1 MAAHNVDDARNGAAH
16 VIGQL
21 AAIHREDGLIVLLVG
36 LEVDRAAG
44 VLGRVARDLAAV
56 QDQGRV
62 FHIEC
67 TALCTEAIRDNGVVH
82 RHRRIV
88 HQIDGVARGSGSG
101 QFGEDLGIAVDR
113 DVRQRQAAAVHGD
126 HVARAGR
133 SALDDAVA
141 ALEVPRLLI
150 EHGHGV
156 RDPDDTV
163 GDLRRDE
170 SRSRSK
176 RADRGLLRQ
185 AVVGVAA
192 LDTVQI
198 DRRADIG
205 VVEPIGKE
213 RHVVRD
219 RSREIPFRAAG
230 GVPAKEGI
238 VSLDGIGGLF
248 DRAAVLDLDLHRCR
262 AVDGIERDG
271 MLDQAVRQCDGDVLG
286 QTGQDVVAAVA
297 RQTAAR
303 CGDVID
309 RIAFVSAGDK
319 LDKVHILR
327 ERQLRDGLAFDI
339 GRAVLG
345 DEGDVDRLLRLGG
358 LGLGRLGLRGLWLR
372 RFGLR
377 RLRGLGLILRSLQEA
392 AQERSG
398 LSAGQRVLRQEAA
411 VRIAGQDTCRL
422 HGLHS
427 LFRPGGDVGCIGEGL
442 NLLDLG
448 EGLVQQ
454 LQQPQEDGGSLL
466 PGGRA
471 VRGKRA
477 VAVAG
482 HNAVLGGPC
491 DSARVP
497 GAHCYIGEAGRGIVV
512 RFRTDGARQ
521 NGHKHGTGQRAL
533 GIKHRVA
540 HALEVTGGN
549 GFRDGVIRPV
559 VL

>member
-1 MAAHNVDDARNGAAH
+1 MR
-16 VIGQL
+16 QL
-21 AAIHREDGLIVLLVG
+21 AAIHREDGLIVLRVG

-44 VLGRVARDLAAV
+44 ELGRVARDLAAV
-56 QDQGRV
+56 QDQGGV
-62 FHIEC
+62 FHIER
-67 TALCTEAIRDNGVVH
+67 TALCAEAIRDNGVVH

-88 HQIDGVARGSGSG
+88 QQIDGVARGSGSG
-101 QFGEDLGIAVDR
+101 QSGEDLGIAVDR

-150 EHGHGV
+150 EHGHGM

-176 RADRGLLRQ
+176 RADRRLFRQ

-230 GVPAKEGI
+230 GVPAEEGV
-238 VSLDGIGGLF
+238 VSLDGIGGLC
-248 DRAAVLDLDLHRCR
+248 DRAAVLDLDLHRRR

-271 MLDQAVRQCDGDVLG
+271 VLGQAVRQCDGDVLG

-309 RIAFVSAGDK
+309 LIAFVSAGDK

-358 LGLGRLGLRGLWLR
+358 LGLGGLGLRGLWLR

-497 GAHCYIGEAGRGIVV
+497 GARCHIGEAGGGIVV
-512 RFRTDGARQ
+512 RFRTGGARQ

-533 GIKHRVA
+533 GIKRRVA